1 MSIRRGV
8 DRRRSAPTAPCAW
21 PRPPARRHASDPVE
35 PLDISPWTS
44 CHAASSAR
52 TDTTN
57 NGFSCVLGRTTLT
70 RKRKWISSR
79 RSRTRLLCQ
88 PSPRPTQKSQRNERQ
103 QEGQV
108 IPDRKLVPQH
118 HVHGD
123 ETDE

>member
-1 MSIRRGV
+1 MRRGV
-8 DRRRSAPTAPCAW
+8 DRRRSTPTAPCAW
-21 PRPPARRHASDPVE
+21 PRPPARRHASALVE
-35 PLDISPWTS
+35 PLDISPWTGRQ
-44 CHAASSAR
+44 AASSAR
-52 TDTTN
+52 TDPTN
-57 NGFSCVLGRTTLT
+57 NGFSLFLGRTTLT
-70 RKRKWISSR
+70 KKGKGISSR

-88 PSPRPTQKSQRNERQ
+88 RSPRPTQIGQRNERQ